1 MSVAIAAIR
10 TVMEQ
15 IVHVVQSLW
24 RFLLFVPIGL
34 RGNCQPM
41 CALRM
46 LCGCCT
52 VACLHCLCVS
62 HHAIFGRLLPLS
74 VEF

>member
-24 RFLLFVPIGL
+24 RFFVVCSNWFAWELSAHVRFAYVVWVLHSRLFTLLVCISPCNFWP
-34 RGNCQPM
+34 
-41 CALRM
+41 
-46 LCGCCT
+46 
-52 VACLHCLCVS
+52 VAPAVS
-62 HHAIFGRLLPLS
+62 
-74 VEF
+74 